1 MIFRNHSR
9 TSQYGDITK
18 HVFATITETWRL
30 NCYGIKYAL
39 QFVQDQNTQCFAFN
53 FISNQNNV
61 LFTALCQ
68 FFQHRQEFLYARNL
82 LISNQNRWLFIHSFL
97 TTRISDKERTHPTLV
112 QAKTFDN
119 FSFQLQTLTG
129 LNSNYAV
136 FANFL
141 DYASNQL
148 SDFRIS
154 RRNRSNFSH
163 AVRFAFNR
171 LSQFIQF
178 FNNFRA
184 SLLDAFPKF
193 HRIMSSRNQS
203 IRLFQNRICQ
213 HCYGRRAVA
222 CLLIQVLSGLLD

>member
-9 TSQYGDITK
+9 TSQHSNITK
-18 HVFATITETWRL
+18 YVFTTITETWRL

-39 QFVQDQNTQCFAFN
+39 QFVQDQNTQSFAFN
-53 FISNQNNV
+53 FIGNQNNV

-68 FFQHRQEFLYARNL
+68 FFQHWQEFLYTRNL
-82 LISNQNRWLFIHSFL
+82 LIGNQNRWLFVHSLL
-97 TTRISDKERTHPTLV
+97 TTCVSNKERTHPTLV

-119 FSFQLQTLTG
+119 FSFQFQALTS
-129 LNSNYAV
+129 LNSNHAI
-136 FANFL
+136 FTNFL
-141 DYASNQL
+141 NHASNQ
-148 SDFRIS
+148 FTNFCIT
-154 RRNRSNFSH
+154 RRNCSNFSH
-163 AVRFAFNR
+163 TVRLAFNR
-171 LSQFIQF
+171 LSQFVQF

-184 SLLDAFPKF
+184 SLLDTFPKF

-203 IRLFQNRICQ
+203 ICLFQNRICQ